1 MNKKQEISNIPK
13 NEVIDTGPSE
23 IVEKFLDVSEVEN
36 EKQHSLVRI
45 DINVI
50 EYPLFTKNPRRKKN
64 QIIRYFL
71 TEIKR
76 LIFR

>member
-50 EYPLFTKNPRRKKN
+50 EYPLKTQEEKK
-64 QIIRYFL
+64 IRL
-71 TEIKR
+71 
-76 LIFR
+76 